1 MLLDTSAIVAVI
13 LREAG
18 WESLGHRIDEAAA
31 ITVSSASLLET
42 HLVLTGR
49 PGTDALPL
57 IDAFLSGT
65 KAEVVPFTEARWR
78 LAAAGFLRF
87 GKGRHPAAL
96 NLGDCFTYG
105 AAQATQQALLFCG
118 KDFSRTDVSPAI

>member
-31 ITVSSASLLET
+31 ITVSSASLPET

-49 PGTDALPL
+49 LGTDALPL
-57 IDAFLSGT
+57 IDAFLSET
-65 KAEVVPFTEARWR
+65 KAEVVPFTEAQWR

-87 GKGRHPAAL
+87 GKGRHPGRRTGGRVAL
-96 NLGDCFTYG
+96 VTGSGGDSG
-105 AAQATQQALLFCG
+105 SG
-118 KDFSRTDVSPAI
+118 GRVSYN